1 MTKNWNERMAW
12 PLDFVRQGWLVL
24 REAFVGFEHND
35 DFRHASSLAYY
46 TALAL
51 LPALL
56 LLTYV
61 LGIGLGASQSALQRM
76 TDLVSDVIP
85 QYSEV
90 ILREVST
97 VYRHKGTAGI
107 LTLLVLLWSI
117 SPLVGSLRS
126 IVDSIFRVRPHRS
139 PWTTKLLDLLTVML
153 AILGLAAISAT
164 SVSLEILRRHAPG
177 FTLLRWTG
185 QILPSLMTVALL
197 LCVYAVFVPR
207 MRFYKLLLGAIT
219 TALFWNLLRPS
230 FHFLLTV
237 NPHFG
242 FAFGSFKSVFVVVIW
257 LYYSLAVLLLGAEM
271 IAALHRKD
279 TVIIKSLMQGRRGLG
294 QLGRKRFLRQVSR
307 GESFFLE
314 GEAGAEMY
322 HILTGSVSIRKG
334 EVEIAV
340 IGPGKFFGEMTF
352 LLGSHRSATAVARE
366 DCECILINAQNLDAL
381 MREFPDNIR
390 DMLVEMAQRLQQT
403 SEKARTNLN

>member
-1 MTKNWNERMAW
+1 MTKNRSEWMAR
-12 PLDFVRQGWLVL
+12 PLDFVHQSWLVL
-24 REAFVGFEHND
+24 REAILGFEHND

-56 LLTYV
+56 LLTYA
-61 LGIGLGASQSALQRM
+61 LGAGLGASQTALQRM

-85 QYSEV
+85 QYSDV
-90 ILREVST
+90 ILREVSA

-107 LTLLVLLWSI
+107 LTLCVLIWTI

-126 IVDSIFRVRPHRS
+126 IVDGMFRVKPHRS
-139 PWTTKLLDLLTVML
+139 PWTTKLLDLLAVML
-153 AILGLAAISAT
+153 SILGLAAISAT
-164 SVSLEILRRHAPG
+164 SVSLELLKRHAPG
-177 FTLLRWTG
+177 FPLLHSTG
-185 QILPSLMTVALL
+185 RILPGLMTVALL

-207 MRFYKLLLGAIT
+207 MRFHKLLLGALT
-219 TALFWNLLRPS
+219 TALLWSLLRPG
-230 FHFLLTV
+230 FQFLLTV

-294 QLGRKRFLRQVSR
+294 RLGRQRFLRQVPLD
-307 GESFFLE
+307 ETFFLE
-314 GEAGAEMY
+314 GEAGSEMY
-322 HILTGSVSIRKG
+322 HVLSGSVSIRKG
-334 EVEIAV
+334 ETEIAV

-352 LLGSHRSATAVARE
+352 LLGTCRSATAVARE
-366 DCECILINAQNLDAL
+366 DCECIVINPQNLDAL
-381 MREFPDNIR
+381 MREFPDTIR

-403 SEKARTNLN
+403 SEKARTIPH